1 MVICIIESKLYES
14 VLEPKVHIDNF
25 KTLQCYGESVACY
38 MRNYLSYNIVSVFP
52 QEIENFFFESV
63 PPNSKPVVVRTFYCP
78 PEKLFT
84 SFKNSRLQ

>member
-1 MVICIIESKLYES
+1 MNLFWNLRSILITLKPFS
-14 VLEPKVHIDNF
+14 VMEK
-25 KTLQCYGESVACY
+25 VACY
-38 MRNYLSYNIVSVFP
+38 MRNYLSYNIISVFP

-78 PEKLFT
+78 PEKLFR